1 MPYSTINGSS
11 TYSSSAYW
19 NEGSMRTAID
29 MPLSRISN
37 AGTRP
42 MRITAIGAY
51 ISGRFAA
58 RTIFYVLN
66 ESQVSGN
73 FGIPN
78 VWAGAHYALAG
89 VGFNIADTNAT
100 RSLSFGFNNV
110 SGGSVWTSTRY
121 APGRTIFSSFG
132 SSPNTSPV
140 GGFDYIE
147 VPTAPGRPTLSGQT
161 NSSFVMSWS
170 GPSDNGGSGITG
182 YRIQHS
188 TSSNF
193 SSNVTTIDVGT
204 SGVSPRVI
212 SGLQPA
218 TTYYVRVLAQNRLW
232 GDVGSN
238 AGSPWSATASIA
250 TLINPPRF
258 TDNTLGPM
266 KVNQA
271 YSDSVVASTIQGTI
285 TYPCTYRLSAGILPS
300 GLSLNTST
308 GLVSGT
314 PITAAFTNGPVYVFS
329 IEASNAGGRV
339 VETFTRTVLSEDSD
353 WTDNTLEP
361 DLRVAVPYSD
371 QVAASGDQIVY
382 TIQSGSLPPGILLT
396 NTVVSASERYGVLSG
411 TPTTPGDY
419 VFTIRATNSS
429 AGFVEQQFALTV
441 KPTGRRF
448 TSETESVYLSE
459 IRRYDRTTGSLVP
472 IKNIKRWNGSAWVNL
487 TGV

>member
-1 MPYSTINGSS
+1 
-11 TYSSSAYW
+11 
-19 NEGSMRTAID
+19 
-29 MPLSRISN
+29 
-37 AGTRP
+37 
-42 MRITAIGAY
+42 
-51 ISGRFAA
+51 
-58 RTIFYVLN
+58 
-66 ESQVSGN
+66 
-73 FGIPN
+73 
-78 VWAGAHYALAG
+78 
-89 VGFNIADTNAT
+89 
-100 RSLSFGFNNV
+100 
-110 SGGSVWTSTRY
+110 
-121 APGRTIFSSFG
+121 
-132 SSPNTSPV
+132 
-140 GGFDYIE
+140 
-147 VPTAPGRPTLSGQT
+147 
-161 NSSFVMSWS
+161 
-170 GPSDNGGSGITG
+170 
-182 YRIQHS
+182 
-188 TSSNF
+188 
-193 SSNVTTIDVGT
+193 
-204 SGVSPRVI
+204 
-212 SGLQPA
+212 
-218 TTYYVRVLAQNRLW
+218 
-232 GDVGSN
+232 
-238 AGSPWSATASIA
+238 
-250 TLINPPRF
+250 
-258 TDNTLGPM
+258 M